1 MCLYSK
7 QILPRR
13 AKKDIIVYK
22 ELIDDILLGIMTPYR
37 RFKIKPEDF
46 GKVLETKGYKC
57 VQRMHSPICPRFA
70 ISLGYFHCYKTFPI
84 WLVESIGDGYRA
96 VSVQYH
102 SLLSGR
108 WSFRKPNQLLG
119 GLHILVE
126 CTIPK
131 GSQYWVGI
139 NDTICSDKLILNRI
153 LSATE
158 LYELA
163 RNNK

>member
-1 MCLYSK
+1 MCLYSE

-22 ELIDDILLGIMTPYR
+22 ELIDDILLGIMTPYQK
-37 RFKIKPEDF
+37 FKIKPEDF
-46 GKVLETKGYKC
+46 GKVLETTGYKC
-57 VQRMHSPICPRFA
+57 VKPTFQGLGPRFA
-70 ISLGYFHCYKTFPI
+70 ISRGYFHCYKTFPI
-84 WLVESIGDGYRA
+84 EIAEATSNRELVLGIR
-96 VSVQYH
+96 YH
-102 SLLSGR
+102 NLLSGR
-108 WSFRKPNQLLG
+108 WSFRKPNQLLNR
-119 GLHILVE
+119 LYILVE

-139 NDTICSDKLILNRI
+139 NGTICSDKLILNRI

>member
-22 ELIDDILLGIMTPYR
+22 QLIDDIRLGMMTPFHD
-37 RFKIKPEDF
+37 FKIKPEDF
-46 GKVLETKGYKC
+46 GKVLETTGYKC
-57 VQRMHSPICPRFA
+57 IQPVYSSNQFYSFNQSRFA
-70 ISLGYFHCYKTFPI
+70 ISIGYFHCFKTFPMK
-84 WLVESIGDGYRA
+84 LIGTRVRRSSYLFDG
-96 VSVQYH
+96 
-102 SLLSGR
+102 
-108 WSFRKPNQLLG
+108 WIFKEPNQLLSNSY
-119 GLHILVE
+119 ILVE

-131 GSQYWVGI
+131 GSQYWIGI
-139 NDTICSDKLILNRI
+139 NNNICSDKLILNRI

-163 RNNK
+163 CNNK

>member
-22 ELIDDILLGIMTPYR
+22 QLIDNILLGMMTPFQS
-37 RFKIKPEDF
+37 FKIKPEDF
-46 GKVLETKGYKC
+46 GKVLETTGYKC
-57 VQRMHSPICPRFA
+57 VQPVHSSNQFYSFNQSRFA
-70 ISLGYFHCYKTFPI
+70 ISIGYFHCFKTFPMKLI
-84 WLVESIGDGYRA
+84 KTTVCGHPYLFNG
-96 VSVQYH
+96 
-102 SLLSGR
+102 
-108 WSFRKPNQLLG
+108 WSFKEPNQLLSKSY
-119 GLHILVE
+119 ILVE

-158 LYELA
+158 LYEMA

>member
-22 ELIDDILLGIMTPYR
+22 QLIDDIRLDMMTPFQE
-37 RFKIKPEDF
+37 FKIKPEDF
-46 GKVLETKGYKC
+46 GKVLETTGCKYIRP
-57 VQRMHSPICPRFA
+57 VHSFNQSRFA
-70 ISLGYFHCYKTFPI
+70 ISIGYFHCFKTFPMK
-84 WLVESIGDGYRA
+84 LIGTRVCGSSY
-96 VSVQYH
+96 
-102 SLLSGR
+102 LFGG
-108 WSFRKPNQLLG
+108 WIFKEPNQLLSNSY
-119 GLHILVE
+119 ILVE

-139 NDTICSDKLILNRI
+139 NNTICSDKLILNRI

>member
-1 MCLYSK
+1 MCLYSE

-22 ELIDDILLGIMTPYR
+22 ELIDDIISGIITPYQ

-46 GKVLETKGYKC
+46 GKVLETTGYKC
-57 VQRMHSPICPRFA
+57 VKPIFQGLGPRFA
-70 ISLGYFHCYKTFPI
+70 ISTGYFHCYKTFPI
-84 WLVESIGDGYRA
+84 EITETTSNRELVMGIRHH
-96 VSVQYH
+96 V
-102 SLLSGR
+102 LLAGR
-108 WSFRKPNQLLG
+108 WRCTNQHRLFNRFYVLA
-119 GLHILVE
+119 E

-139 NDTICSDKLILNRI
+139 DSTICSDKLILNRI